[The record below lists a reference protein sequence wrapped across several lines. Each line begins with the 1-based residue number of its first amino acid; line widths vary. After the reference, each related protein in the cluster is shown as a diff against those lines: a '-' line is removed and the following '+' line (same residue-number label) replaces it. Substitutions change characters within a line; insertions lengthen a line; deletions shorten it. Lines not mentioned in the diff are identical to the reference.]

1 MPLKFTL
8 LLTVLT
14 FYSFLAFSQN
24 TNQNNNAMPD
34 TNKINPALTVPGAG
48 GGSSPVSSPKP
59 TESKNKSLEFEIME
73 ESPNKG
79 EPVPGAEIL
88 IEQGSFETP
97 QNSHENNSENKTEKD
112 KKKEKDKKPKK

>member
-1 MPLKFTL
+1 MPIKFIL
-8 LLTVLT
+8 LLVALT

-34 TNKINPALTVPGAG
+34 TNKTNPALTAPGAG
-48 GGSSPVSSPKP
+48 GGSSPVTSPKP
-59 TESKNKSLEFEIME
+59 SESKNKSMEFEME

-88 IEQGSFETP
+88 IEQGSFENP
-97 QNSHENNSENKTEKD
+97 QNSSENTPENKEG
-112 KKKEKDKKPKK
+112 KKEKDKKPKK